1 MEQQV
6 GKKVFLVEDDHNFGS
21 VLKAYLELNDFEV
34 DWVDDGEKAIAA
46 FSEGLFDICLL
57 DVMLPNVDGFTIAND
72 IRKLDHSV
80 PFVFITAKSLKED
93 ILKGYNVGAD
103 DYITKPFDSELLI
116 LKINAILNRAQGN
129 NPGIVESRIFTIGKF
144 TFDYHLRSIIFGEET
159 QKLSPKEAELL
170 RLLCIHSNE
179 LLARELALKAIWGE
193 DGYFTT
199 RSMDV
204 YITKL
209 RKYLSSDPSI
219 KILNVHGSGFRLLTP

>member
-1 MEQQV
+1 MEGV
-6 GKKVFLVEDDHNFGS
+6 GKKIFLVEDDHNFGS

-34 DWVDDGEKAIAA
+34 VWVDDGENAIVV
-46 FSEGLFDICLL
+46 FSEGSFDICLL
-57 DVMLPNVDGFTIAND
+57 DVMLPNIDGYTIAGD
-72 IRKLDHSV
+72 IRKLDPSV
-80 PFVFITAKSLKED
+80 PFIFITAKSLKQD

-116 LKINAILNRAQGN
+116 LKINAVLNRAKGQNISGSEN
-129 NPGIVESRIFTIGKF
+129 EIFQIGKY
-144 TFDYHLRSIIFGEET
+144 TFDYSIRSVIIDDKT

-170 RLLCIHSNE
+170 KLLCIHKNE
-179 LLARELALKAIWGE
+179 LLPRNLALKTIWGE

-209 RKYLSSDPSI
+209 RKYLSADTEI
-219 KILNVHGSGFRLLTP
+219 KILNIHGSGFRLVTA

>member
-1 MEQQV
+1 MEQAV
-6 GKKVFLVEDDHNFGS
+6 KKVFLVEDDPNFGS
-21 VLKAYLELNDFEV
+21 VLKAYLELNDFDVIWEN
-34 DWVDDGEKAIAA
+34 DGECAIAT
-46 FSEGLFDICLL
+46 FNENSFDICLL
-57 DVMLPNVDGFTIAND
+57 DVMLPNVDGFTIADD
-72 IRKLDHSV
+72 IRNLKPSI
-80 PFVFITAKSLKED
+80 PIIFITAKSLKQD

-116 LKINAILNRAQGN
+116 LKINAILNRLQGN
-129 NPGIVESRIFTIGKF
+129 NPGEVESHIFTIGRF
-144 TFDYHLRSIIFGEET
+144 TFDYSIRSIISGEDT

-170 RLLCIHSNE
+170 RLLCIHSND

-209 RKYLSSDPSI
+209 RKYLSADPNI
-219 KILNVHGSGFRLLTP
+219 KILNIHGSGFRLITS